1 MHRTGEVRL
10 SQGTRAPL
18 QPQCQGHAMPPPLQ
32 YLGWRLGP
40 LGCFPRPLAS
50 LSGPHFPSRRQ
61 RGQRKSK
68 TRELG
73 GNPAAGW
80 TLLCLATP
88 HHPLE
93 PVPPIAL
100 LSRLPCPKLRM
111 ESAWTHLGAASHCLG
126 GGPAIPADA
135 ALCLAAIDPRKREA
149 ARHRDGLQRRS
160 RHAWWCQPEPALW
173 K

>member
-1 MHRTGEVRL
+1 MG
-10 SQGTRAPL
+10 GGRAGAQDRRGQALPGDAC
-18 QPQCQGHAMPPPLQ
+18 PFAAPVSRACHAASITVPGLEIGAPGLLPT
-32 YLGWRLGP
+32 
-40 LGCFPRPLAS
+40 AS

-68 TRELG
+68 TREFG

-88 HHPLE
+88 CHPLE

-100 LSRLPCPKLRM
+100 LSRLPCPKLRT

-135 ALCLAAIDPRKREA
+135 VLCLAAIDPWKRGSEA
-149 ARHRDGLQRRS
+149 
-160 RHAWWCQPEPALW
+160 P
-173 K
+173 